1 MSTSHPGTPLIP
13 AIGWISAYEK
23 SWLKADVVAGL
34 TTAAIVIP
42 KAMAYATIA
51 GLPLQVGLYTAFLP
65 MVVYALLG
73 TSRLLSVSTT
83 TTIAILGA
91 TALGAAVQAHPGLS
105 PVTATATLTILVGA
119 LLLAARLF
127 RLGFVANFISDP
139 VLTGFKAGIG
149 FVIVV
154 DQFPK
159 LLGIHI
165 DKAGFFRDVVAIA
178 QHVPS
183 TSIATLAVAVGTFAV
198 IGVFEKFVP
207 RAPAPLVAVAG
218 GIAASAMLGLKAQG
232 VSVVGTIPGGFPSL
246 TLPDLSLVLEMWPA
260 AAGIALMS
268 FTESIAAGRAFAREG
283 DPRPDSNQELVGI
296 GAANAIGGL
305 FGAMPAGGGTSQTNV
320 NRGAGART
328 QAAELVTAAAALATM
343 LFLAPVLAP
352 MPNATLAA
360 VVIAYSVGL
369 ISPTEL
375 EKIHRVRTMEFRWA
389 FAACLGVMVLGTLNG
404 ILVAVLL
411 SMAGLMHLANN
422 PPVHVLG
429 RKPGTHVFRPRTEEH
444 PDDEAIPG
452 LLILRTQGR
461 MYFGNASAFGEKMR
475 ALVTQ
480 HQPRVCLLDCGAIP
494 GFEFTALR
502 MLVAAEAQLRDHG
515 IELWLAALNPEAL
528 EMIRRTPLAETLG
541 RSRMHFTVED
551 AVAAFQARG
560 DTSKGAPA

>member
-1 MSTSHPGTPLIP
+1 MGTGSSFVP
-13 AIGWISAYEK
+13 AAG
-23 SWLKADVVAGL
+23 WLKAYEGPWLRADAVAGL

-65 MVVYALLG
+65 MIVYALLG

-178 QHVPS
+178 EHVPE
-183 TSIATLAVAVGTFAV
+183 TSIATLAVAVGTFAA
-198 IGVFEKFVP
+198 IGIFEKFVR

-218 GIAASAMLGLKAQG
+218 GIAASAMLGLKSQG

-268 FTESIAAGRAFAREG
+268 FMESIAAGRAFAREG

-320 NRGAGART
+320 NRSAGART
-328 QAAELVTAAAALATM
+328 QVAELVTAAVALATM

-369 ISPTEL
+369 ISTAEI
-375 EKIHRVRTMEFRWA
+375 EAIRRVRTIEFRWA
-389 FAACLGVMVLGTLNG
+389 LVACLGVIALGTLKG

-411 SMAGLMHLANN
+411 SMAGLLHLANN

-429 RKPGTHVFRPRTEEH
+429 RKPGTHVFRPRTQEH
-444 PDDEAIPG
+444 AGDEAIPG

-461 MYFGNASAFGEKMR
+461 MYFGNAPGIGEKMR
-475 ALVTQ
+475 ALVAQ
-480 HQPRVCLLDCGAIP
+480 HEPRVVLLDCGAIP

-502 MLVAAEAQLRDHG
+502 MLVAAEAQLRERG

-528 EMIRRTPLAETLG
+528 EMIRHTPLAETLG

-560 DTSKGAPA
+560 EATKGAPA